1 MEILGKPNQ
10 TLLGHTQDCM
20 TVCNR
25 ILTLREPFLQNLCE
39 RYDWNW
45 GEVQSYIRFAVW
57 FHDIGKAS
65 NQWQDYIKGKG
76 KSVTHA
82 LPSFAIGAMSLDV
95 RLDVREFE
103 KNLKLAALF
112 AILAHHTQMLHNGSF
127 PEERYR
133 RNVDIPLPYLNEHY
147 ACFREIQPDFKIA
160 QWQKQPLQFNPF
172 CKFLGKFKTDVRND
186 PDLQFKVLYSLILN
200 ILTASDTYASKN
212 VPKGGSPDNPQGR
225 NLTRGQLL
233 LINDEFPLYD
243 NTPLKLLSFLPEGVQ
258 PNEMQQKI
266 VASESDRL
274 ILNAG
279 CGEGKTAAALLFA
292 QKLLKENK
300 IERIILTLPTK
311 FTANNLYR
319 DLVSPDGY
327 DIPEKLVGI
336 IHGDSEQFLTQYSD
350 DEETQGETEEK
361 NANVK
366 AQEFENNFYAKPVT
380 ISTVDHLLMSLYHG
394 YKYADRAF
402 FNIAS
407 SLVVFDEVHYYQRRT
422 IEAIA
427 TAMRRLTQLKIPHL
441 VMTATIPEVVRK
453 QFNYPEEYPFQQ
465 ARAVIHDTSEPKT
478 PFEIVKLKE
487 TPLNEDNA
495 ISPELVDLVKQNQDK
510 KQIIFVNQ
518 VNRAKHVYLALK
530 DQGICENLICY
541 HSGFI
546 GKHRV
551 EKEKIIRSL
560 FKGTEACVLV
570 STQVSELSLDI
581 SADVVYSEIAPID
594 SIVQRGGRLHRNGW
608 KIDAPCGYDR
618 CRTCDQDRDVNHSTY
633 RLYLMPPYNDEKAC
647 LPYEPDILQKSW
659 DEIGNLYTFSNACE
673 WVDAV
678 YQDCPELDHTELSR
692 AIHTDLIFGKKPQ
705 DNYAGQKEEE
715 GRVVIREQNY
725 RTYDVVP
732 IKFERKVIK
741 NYRKFKT
748 HHLSIPAWAFWKAE
762 KERQLCLREGK
773 LEIHNKKTKEVKRY
787 QIPFTVIHADY
798 CFDIGLQIGLEKPAS
813 IQASYK
819 EYRNTAPVDV

>member
-1 MEILGKPNQ
+1 MEILGKSNQ
-10 TLLGHTQDCM
+10 TLLGHTRDCL
-20 TVCNR
+20 TVCDELLFR
-25 ILTLREPFLQNLCE
+25 REPFFRNFCE
-39 RYDWNW
+39 KHSWSW
-45 GEVQSYIRFAVW
+45 EEVRHCIHFAVW

-65 NQWQDYIKGKG
+65 NQWQAYIKGKG
-76 KSVTHA
+76 KPVTHA

-95 RLDVREFE
+95 REFE
-103 KNLKLAALF
+103 KSPKLAALF

-133 RNVDIPLPYLNEHY
+133 HSVDIPPYLNEHF
-147 ACFREIQPDFKIA
+147 ACFYTIEPDFKIS
-160 QWQKQPLQFNPF
+160 QWQKPQLQFNPF
-172 CKFLGKFKTDVRND
+172 CKFLDKFKTDVRND
-186 PDLQFKVLYSLILN
+186 PDLQFKVLYTLILN
-200 ILTASDTYASKN
+200 ILTASDNCASKN
-212 VPKGGSPDNPQGR
+212 EPKDSSQGSSHGR

-233 LINDEFPLYD
+233 LINDKFPFYD
-243 NTPLKLLSFLPEGVQ
+243 NTPLKLLSFLPEGTDQ
-258 PNEMQQKI
+258 NEMQRKI
-266 VASESDRL
+266 VASDSDRL

-327 DIPEKLVGI
+327 DIPEELVGI
-336 IHGDSEQFLTQYSD
+336 IHGDSEQFLTQFSD
-350 DEETQGETEEK
+350 DETQVEAEDTNE
-361 NANVK
+361 NVK

-407 SLVVFDEVHYYQRRT
+407 SLVVFDEVHYYQGRT

-427 TAMRRLTQLKIPHL
+427 TAMRHLTRLKVPHL
-441 VMTATIPEVVRK
+441 VMTATIPDAIRK
-453 QFNYPEEYPFQQ
+453 RFNYPEKYPFQQ
-465 ARAVIHDTSEPKT
+465 ARAVIRDTSKLKT
-478 PFEIVKLKE
+478 PFEIVKLHN
-487 TPLNEDNA
+487 TPLDEENT
-495 ISPELVDLVKQNQDK
+495 ISPELVNLVDQNQGK
-510 KQIIFVNQ
+510 RQIIFVNQ
-518 VNRAKHVYLALK
+518 VNRAKNVYLALK
-530 DQGICENLICY
+530 DQGISENLICY

-560 FKGTEACVLV
+560 FKGSDACVLV

-581 SADVVYSEIAPID
+581 SADVMYSEIAPID

-608 KIDAPCGYDR
+608 KIDAPCGYER
-618 CRTCDQDRDVNHSTY
+618 CRTCDPERNIDHSTY
-633 RLYLMPPYNDEKAC
+633 RLYLMPPYEDEKAC

-659 DEIGNLYTFSNACE
+659 NVIGNLYTFPEACR
-673 WVDAV
+673 WVNDV
-678 YQDCPELDHTELSR
+678 YQECPELMHTELSK
-692 AIHTDLIFGKKPQ
+692 AIHSDLIFGKKPQ
-705 DNYAGQKEEE
+705 DNYAGEEAQE

-732 IKFERKVIK
+732 IEYEREVI
-741 NYRKFKT
+741 N
-748 HHLSIPAWAFWKAE
+748 
-762 KERQLCLREGK
+762 
-773 LEIHNKKTKEVKRY
+773 
-787 QIPFTVIHADY
+787 
-798 CFDIGLQIGLEKPAS
+798 
-813 IQASYK
+813 
-819 EYRNTAPVDV
+819 